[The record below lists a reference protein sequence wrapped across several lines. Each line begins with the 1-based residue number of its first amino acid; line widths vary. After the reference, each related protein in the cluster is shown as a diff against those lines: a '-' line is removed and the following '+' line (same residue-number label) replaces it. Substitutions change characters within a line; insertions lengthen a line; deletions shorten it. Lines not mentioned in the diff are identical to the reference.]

1 MSDYPDTPITREEQ
15 YLAAGLDGGDLPD
28 PITREEKYLYEI
40 ATKIQG
46 GGSAPVLE
54 TLNVGENGTYTPEE
68 GVDGFDEVNVDV
80 NPNYVETISGTLGY
94 PWGDYSLRNDL
105 APKILSNDIDFYVTF
120 SINGASYTAL
130 PNRGNTA
137 AVTHVCSAYS
147 LTATTA
153 RVSSLRYS
161 PNGTLQSAKVIPELS
176 ESNGIWSGDG
186 ITLDSTTPC
195 TLTIIHHP
203 LPSNE

>member
-1 MSDYPDTPITREEQ
+1 MAYAITARHWMGDKEYIEAVLDSADD
-15 YLAAGLDGGDLPD
+15 LAALGDGYAPD
-28 PITREEKYLYEI
+28 SRAIVAEGGAAYMTDASGHWQELGSP
-40 ATKIQG
+40 G
-46 GGSAPVLE
+46 GG
-54 TLNVGENGTYTPEE
+54 GG
-68 GVDGFDEVNVDV
+68 G
-80 NPNYVETISGTLGY
+80 NPNYVETIEGTLGY

-120 SINGASYTAL
+120 SLNGASYTAF
-130 PNRGNTA
+130 PNRGNTS
-137 AVTHVCSAYS
+137 AVTRVCSAYS

-176 ESNGIWSGDG
+176 ESNGIWSGNG